1 MDQRPRSSLKLE
13 PVSWTTSA
21 QAPWLAEQDP
31 GLPDEE
37 QPRLLLAVSDPQLRD
52 LLVEHLHAERY
63 PLLVVN
69 NGEEAWQAAQQR
81 PLLGVVAELTL
92 SGRDGLELCRF
103 LRSREATQAV
113 PILLIGKQYDS
124 MDAVVSL
131 EVGADGYLAA
141 PLWWPLVRA
150 QLKALLRRCQACC
163 PSLTLFPRQYPPRV
177 LTIADLQVDLIGRR
191 VFRGGKEIQLS
202 TLLFDLL
209 VYLIRRRGNVLQR
222 SEIALALW
230 GKQTAAEERL
240 VDAALYRLRT
250 RLESDPS
257 HPFFIQTVR
266 GIGYRFLGEEGAD
279 DDLPLQTSP
288 SEPDRSESMRR

>member
-1 MDQRPRSSLKLE
+1 MDQRPRSSLKME
-13 PVSWTTSA
+13 PVPWTTSA
-21 QAPWLAEQDP
+21 EALWLRERDE
-31 GLPDEE
+31 GTPDEE

-69 NGEEAWQAAQQR
+69 TGEEAWQAGQQR
-81 PLLGVVAELTL
+81 PLLGVMAELTL
-92 SGRDGLELCRF
+92 SGRDGLDLCRL
-103 LRSREATQAV
+103 LRSREATQAI

-124 MDAVVSL
+124 MDAVVAL

-150 QLKALLRRCQACC
+150 QLKALFRRCQACC
-163 PSLTLFPRQYPPRV
+163 PSLVILPRQRQSRV
-177 LTIADLQVDLIGRR
+177 LTSADLQVDLTGRR
-191 VFRGGKEIQLS
+191 VFRSGQEIQLS

-209 VYLIRRRGNVLQR
+209 VYLIRRRGRVLQR

-250 RLESDPS
+250 RLELDPS
-257 HPFFIQTVR
+257 HPLSIQTVR
-266 GIGYRFLGEEGAD
+266 GIGYRFLREEGAQ
-279 DDLPLQTSP
+279 DDLPVQP
-288 SEPDRSESMRR
+288 SQSRA